1 MPPNPKDAPF
11 PTKQLIIIGICR
23 FSEPL
28 AFNSILAYSPK
39 MVEDLGMSHRDA
51 SFYAGL
57 LVSAYAIA
65 EAMTAPLWGMVSDHY
80 GRKPIALTGLLGV
93 ALSSLVFGLAPTY
106 WVALLARFV
115 GGALNGNVA
124 IMQTMVAE
132 MVKNPAHEPRAY
144 ATQPFVW
151 TLGGIIGSAMG
162 GFLAQPARLY
172 PNTFDKD
179 GLFGRYPYLL
189 PNLVAAVGIFLAIL
203 QGMLF
208 LEETLVREEKPEGE
222 NGIADHHDHVDHM
235 ATINETPVNERSR
248 LLPPPPNH
256 QHLGREG
263 RGSTA
268 GSTRHRGSIA
278 SFTRDR
284 LASISVSGSI
294 RHIRKRASFM
304 EEGMPMP
311 FDQRFDIRRS
321 SFGTMHSI
329 KIQQDVLPIRGGPP
343 PKPRRTF
350 NRTVV
355 MVILAMSI
363 LAFHQMAF
371 FSILPV
377 WVLDD
382 HSHRGLDFHGGLGQD
397 IPDVGTF
404 LTVNGFITLF
414 VQGFIFPI
422 FVEWAGV
429 WNSFLWMIVLYPIT
443 YLFVPFIT
451 AFPPIF
457 ETTGVY
463 FVLFL
468 QAFFGIVVF
477 PCALILMKNAIPSP
491 LVLGRVNG
499 LAMSACCLA
508 RTISCPL
515 IGLIYSLG
523 GSAAAWFSLAAIAII
538 GAIQLLWVPK
548 EEIGSITIDNGLKKV
563 LHDDADED
571 AVDDISIIESVR

>member
-1 MPPNPKDAPF
+1 MPPDPKDAPF

-28 AFNSILAYSPK
+28 AFNSILAYSYV
-39 MVEDLGMSHRDA
+39 MVQDLGIHERDA

-65 EAMTAPLWGMVSDHY
+65 EAITAPVWGMISDVY
-80 GRKPIALTGLLGV
+80 GRKPVALIGLAGV
-93 ALSSLVFGLAPTY
+93 AMSSIVFGMAQTY
-106 WVALLARFV
+106 WVALLARFI

-162 GFLAQPARLY
+162 GFLAQPSKFY
-172 PNTFDKD
+172 PHAFPKD
-179 GLFGRYPYLL
+179 GIFGRYPYLL
-189 PNLVAAVGIFLAIL
+189 PNLVAAIGILLAIL

-208 LEETLVREEKPEGE
+208 LEETLERDEKEDE
-222 NGIADHHDHVDHM
+222 NGTLDHHDYHDHLD
-235 ATINETPVNERSR
+235 TINETNERSR
-248 LLPPPPNH
+248 LIPPSSH
-256 QHLGREG
+256 VRDREV
-263 RGSTA
+263 RGSMA
-268 GSTRHRGSIA
+268 GSLRPRGSIA
-278 SFTRDR
+278 SFTRER
-284 LASISVSGSI
+284 LASMSVQGSI
-294 RHIRKRASFM
+294 RHIRKRASFL

-329 KIQQDVLPIRGGPP
+329 RIHQDILPIRGQPAA
-343 PKPRRTF
+343 KPRKTF

-355 MVILAMSI
+355 MVILAMAI
-363 LAFHQMAF
+363 FAFHQMAF
-371 FSILPV
+371 ISILPV
-377 WVLDD
+377 YILDEPT
-382 HSHRGLDFHGGLGQD
+382 STGLDFKGGLGMTLH
-397 IPDVGTF
+397 DVGAF
-404 LTVNGFITLF
+404 LAINGFITLF

-429 WNSFLWMIVLYPIT
+429 WKSFVWMIILYPTT
-443 YLFVPFIT
+443 YIIVPFIS
-451 AFPPIF
+451 ALPHEF
-457 ETTGVY
+457 ETPGIYVSL
-463 FVLFL
+463 VL
-468 QAFFGIVVF
+468 QAFYGIIVF

-508 RTISCPL
+508 RTISSPL
-515 IGLIYSLG
+515 VGLIYSLG
-523 GSAAAWFSLAAIAII
+523 GSAAAWFGLGFIAVIGIIQLIWVPNDHI
-538 GAIQLLWVPK
+538 GAV
-548 EEIGSITIDNGLKKV
+548 EIDNGLKKV
-563 LHDDADED
+563 MHHDMDED
-571 AVDDISIIESVR
+571 AVDDISVIESVR

>member
-1 MPPNPKDAPF
+1 MPPDPKDAPF
-11 PTKQLIIIGICR
+11 PMKQLIIIGICR

-28 AFNSILAYSPK
+28 AFNSILAYSSV
-39 MVEDLGMSHRDA
+39 MVQDLGIGRRDA
-51 SFYAGL
+51 SLYAGL

-65 EAMTAPLWGMVSDHY
+65 EALTAPLWGMISDVY
-80 GRKPIALTGLLGV
+80 GRKPVALIGLLGV
-93 ALSSLVFGLAPTY
+93 ALSSLVFGFAQVY

-162 GFLAQPARLY
+162 GFLAQPAVYY
-172 PNTFDKD
+172 PNVFDKD

-189 PNLVAAVGIFLAIL
+189 PNMVAAGGITLAII

-222 NGIADHHDHVDHM
+222 NGIADHHDYHDHLD
-235 ATINETPVNERSR
+235 TINETPANERSR
-248 LLPPPPNH
+248 LLPPPANH
-256 QHLGREG
+256 VNRDRDT

-268 GSTRHRGSIA
+268 GSMRHRASIA

-284 LASISVSGSI
+284 LASISVSGSM
-294 RHIRKRASFM
+294 RHIRKRASFL

-329 KIQQDVLPIRGGPP
+329 KIQQDVLPIRGGPT
-343 PKPRRTF
+343 PKPRKTF
-350 NRTVV
+350 NQTVL
-355 MVILAMSI
+355 MIILAMSI
-363 LAFHQMAF
+363 FAFHQMAF
-371 FSILPV
+371 ISILPV
-377 WVLDD
+377 YVLDPPT
-382 HSHRGLDFHGGLGQD
+382 STGLDFKGGLGMD
-397 IPDVGTF
+397 LHDVGTF
-404 LTVNGFITLF
+404 LTINGFITLF

-429 WNSFLWMIVLYPIT
+429 WNSFIWMIILYPTT
-443 YLFVPFIT
+443 YLIVPFFSALPT
-451 AFPPIF
+451 EF
-457 ETTGVY
+457 ETAGIYVS
-463 FVLFL
+463 LFL
-468 QAFFGIVVF
+468 QAFFAIIVF

-508 RTISCPL
+508 RTISSPM
-515 IGLIYSLG
+515 IGLVYSLG
-523 GSAAAWFSLAAIAII
+523 GSAAAWFGLAAVAIF
-538 GAIQLLWVPK
+538 GVMQLIWVPK
-548 EEIGSITIDNGLKKV
+548 EDVGAVQIDNGLKKV
-563 LHDDADED
+563 MHHDMDED